1 MSLFNAIGA
10 ALGIKTKK
18 NNLTGNA
25 GLSSIIGMGGAA
37 GAIGGAIG
45 GGSSKPVAT
54 DHTHDSDSKNE
65 ARTNALAAKNNSGST
80 NVGSLSSFMGKNQ
93 MDNFQSLTDPL
104 AVDRAGRAKSSQELD
119 PVGIKPAMNP
129 PFATPIDIDQQGINS
144 LYSNEF

>member
-1 MSLFNAIGA
+1 ML
-10 ALGIKTKK
+10 KT
-18 NNLTGNA
+18 L
-25 GLSSIIGMGGAA
+25 
-37 GAIGGAIG
+37 IGGSGKAFKAIKRKLNQPKVVKMEDYIKDPDMLKDLKDPANQVPLNTVG
-45 GGSSKPVAT
+45 
-54 DHTHDSDSKNE
+54 
-65 ARTNALAAKNNSGST
+65 TNLENFSPKGDVSR
-80 NVGSLSSFMGKNQ
+80 LDPSFMGKNQ

>member
-1 MSLFNAIGA
+1 MDRQAMLKTLIGESGKAFKAIKRK
-10 ALGIKTKK
+10 LNQPKVVKMEDYIKDPDMLKDLKDPANQVPLNTIGT
-18 NNLTGNA
+18 NLENFSPKGDVSR
-25 GLSSIIGMGGAA
+25 LD
-37 GAIGGAIG
+37 
-45 GGSSKPVAT
+45 P
-54 DHTHDSDSKNE
+54 
-65 ARTNALAAKNNSGST
+65 
-80 NVGSLSSFMGKNQ
+80 SFMGKNQ

>member
-1 MSLFNAIGA
+1 ML
-10 ALGIKTKK
+10 KT
-18 NNLTGNA
+18 L
-25 GLSSIIGMGGAA
+25 
-37 GAIGGAIG
+37 IGGSGKAFKAIKRKLNQPKVVKMEDYIKDPDMLKDLKDPANQVPLNTIG
-45 GGSSKPVAT
+45 
-54 DHTHDSDSKNE
+54 
-65 ARTNALAAKNNSGST
+65 TNLENFSPKGDVSR
-80 NVGSLSSFMGKNQ
+80 LDPSFMGKNQ

>member
-1 MSLFNAIGA
+1 MLKALIGGSGKAFKAIGRK
-10 ALGIKTKK
+10 LNQPKVVKMEDYIKDPDMLKDLKDPANQVPLNTVGT
-18 NNLTGNA
+18 NLESFSPKGDVSR
-25 GLSSIIGMGGAA
+25 LD
-37 GAIGGAIG
+37 
-45 GGSSKPVAT
+45 P
-54 DHTHDSDSKNE
+54 
-65 ARTNALAAKNNSGST
+65 
-80 NVGSLSSFMGKNQ
+80 SFMGKNQ

>member
-1 MSLFNAIGA
+1 MDRQAML
-10 ALGIKTKK
+10 KT
-18 NNLTGNA
+18 L
-25 GLSSIIGMGGAA
+25 
-37 GAIGGAIG
+37 IGGSGKAFKAIKRKLNQPKVVKMADYIKDPDMLKDLKDPANQVPLNTVG
-45 GGSSKPVAT
+45 
-54 DHTHDSDSKNE
+54 
-65 ARTNALAAKNNSGST
+65 TNLENFSPKGDVSR
-80 NVGSLSSFMGKNQ
+80 LDPSFMGKNQ

>member
-1 MSLFNAIGA
+1 MDRQAML
-10 ALGIKTKK
+10 KT
-18 NNLTGNA
+18 L
-25 GLSSIIGMGGAA
+25 
-37 GAIGGAIG
+37 IGGSGKAFKAIKRKLNQPKVVKMEDYIKDPDMLKDLKDPANQVPLNTVG
-45 GGSSKPVAT
+45 
-54 DHTHDSDSKNE
+54 
-65 ARTNALAAKNNSGST
+65 TNLENFSPKGDVSR
-80 NVGSLSSFMGKNQ
+80 LDPSFMGKNQ

>member
-1 MSLFNAIGA
+1 MDQQAMLKTLIGESGKAFKAIKRK
-10 ALGIKTKK
+10 LNQPKVVKMEDYIKDPDMLKDLKDPANQVPLNTIGT
-18 NNLTGNA
+18 NLENFSPKGDVSR
-25 GLSSIIGMGGAA
+25 LD
-37 GAIGGAIG
+37 
-45 GGSSKPVAT
+45 P
-54 DHTHDSDSKNE
+54 
-65 ARTNALAAKNNSGST
+65 
-80 NVGSLSSFMGKNQ
+80 SFMGKNQ

>member
-1 MSLFNAIGA
+1 MRRPQTLGKAFKAIKRK
-10 ALGIKTKK
+10 LNQPKVVKMEDYIKDPDMLKDLKDPANQVPLNTVGT
-18 NNLTGNA
+18 NLENFSPKGDVSR
-25 GLSSIIGMGGAA
+25 LD
-37 GAIGGAIG
+37 
-45 GGSSKPVAT
+45 P
-54 DHTHDSDSKNE
+54 
-65 ARTNALAAKNNSGST
+65 
-80 NVGSLSSFMGKNQ
+80 SFMGKNQ

>member
-1 MSLFNAIGA
+1 MDRQAML
-10 ALGIKTKK
+10 KT
-18 NNLTGNA
+18 L
-25 GLSSIIGMGGAA
+25 
-37 GAIGGAIG
+37 IGGSGKAFKAIKRKLNQPKVVKMEDYIKDPDMLKDLKDPANQVPLNTIG
-45 GGSSKPVAT
+45 
-54 DHTHDSDSKNE
+54 
-65 ARTNALAAKNNSGST
+65 TNLENFSPKGDVSR
-80 NVGSLSSFMGKNQ
+80 LDPSFMGKNQ

>member
-1 MSLFNAIGA
+1 MSLFNVVGS

-18 NNLTGNA
+18 NNSTGNA
-25 GLSSIIGMGGAA
+25 GLSSIIGTGGAA
-37 GAIGGAIG
+37 GAIGDAIG

-65 ARTNALAAKNNSGST
+65 ARTN
-80 NVGSLSSFMGKNQ
+80 VRSLSSFMGKNQ
-93 MDNFQSLTDPL
+93 IDNFQSLTDPL
-104 AVDRAGRAKSSQELD
+104 AVDRAGRAQSSQELD

-129 PFATPIDIDQQGINS
+129 PLATPIDIDQQGVNS

>member
-1 MSLFNAIGA
+1 MDRQAMLKTLIGESGKAFKAIKRK
-10 ALGIKTKK
+10 LNQPKVVKMEDYIKDPDMLKDLKDPANQVPLNTVGT
-18 NNLTGNA
+18 NLENFSPKGDVSR
-25 GLSSIIGMGGAA
+25 LD
-37 GAIGGAIG
+37 
-45 GGSSKPVAT
+45 P
-54 DHTHDSDSKNE
+54 
-65 ARTNALAAKNNSGST
+65 
-80 NVGSLSSFMGKNQ
+80 SFMGKNQ